1 MWTDRPATLLLV
13 TIASVAAGRP
23 PKVVLIVAEY
33 KE

>member
-1 MWTDRPATLLLV
+1 MWTDRPAALLLV

-23 PKVVLIVAEY
+23 PKVLIVAEY